1 MYHTHV
7 SYIYILYIYIRIV
20 YTHMTS
26 YKCIINYNYT
36 FWSVCA
42 NRVFPS
48 ARIGS
53 ILAQVLSWDGQEMF
67 ISFLPRKFI
76 GNIWKS
82 HEQNPWKLM
91 KTYGNDLYHLLIW
104 TWLSFWSMFFPPE
117 LSHRQFLPSNS
128 SFRFTTANDVFSCL
142 IFVTEIDNLPNGKPG
157 I

>member
-1 MYHTHV
+1 MYH
-7 SYIYILYIYIRIV
+7 IYILCIYIYMI
-20 YTHMTS
+20 S

-67 ISFLPRKFI
+67 ISFLPRKSI

-82 HEQNPWKLM
+82 HEKPM
-91 KTYGNDLYHLLIW
+91 KTHEKIW
-104 TWLSFWSMFFPPE
+104 TWFIPFTDLDMI
-117 LSHRQFLPSNS
+117 QFLINVTSLQNYHIDNFYQATVLLDLQQPTMC
-128 SFRFTTANDVFSCL
+128 FFCL